1 MSMDEN
7 TIWLA
12 GLALLAAALF
22 LMAAVVISLI
32 RKIKKKQ
39 KERAMDPHEQLRMK
53 VQAARE
59 IVAPDG
65 VNPNPLSYFVL
76 HDAGHDIYVRCFTID
91 ALPKR
96 TVFASTFPALMNFSR
111 TAVSIFVEPMTEG
124 KAEHMLDTAIM
135 EIETNIITAE
145 NDANRNM
152 LRKLNSKLRETESW
166 AHRIETGEISL
177 YHVFFLFTI
186 MAPTLEQLNYE
197 TDSFRSLA
205 KEKQVVIS
213 ACYAVH
219 PEAFF
224 SGLPLNTRFFSGIGP
239 VKVAGLKRH
248 TMDKLSLSSIYN
260 HTQTDFIHEDGVILG
275 RNMNTWKPVSF
286 DCYDTSHNGYNM
298 VFCGMT
304 GTGKSATMKILASRY
319 IAKNGYRFLC
329 IDSQAK
335 GNRGEYAML
344 ADMQCGVNY
353 QVRIDSDM
361 VLNPF
366 ELHEEEEWSE
376 IEGDY
381 MVLRLKDKIEDA
393 KSNMMILI
401 QGGKERADFELT
413 VHLERIVTDVVSE
426 LYEERRIYDG
436 QIESLYEQ
444 AQEGYGMLSSGNVRK
459 ELPTLTDFYKKIL
472 IRNKQNGI
480 EEHKKAY
487 RIILDSLKDRV
498 REVYYCPECLS
509 FFSRHEYDASQACD
523 CKGKIRAIRGVKN
536 YYDGQSTVRINKD
549 ARFTNI
555 DISQLPDH
563 ERAIARLIAL
573 SFATEQ
579 FIKRNATNPKK
590 TESLGVI
597 CDELHE
603 NLVSPLAVRKL
614 DYVSRTS
621 RKRLVSLWTATQ
633 ALKDYDRTPET
644 VAMLTQAAAKFVFKQ
659 DYQDKGW
666 IKETLNLTSGQV
678 ERIMELG
685 GDPSDDKNLDRKG
698 EVCIVDNGKV
708 CFCKVDYLKHA
719 EAVYVETDARYLQR
733 MYTGKAAG

>member
-1 MSMDEN
+1 MSSMDKKMW
-7 TIWLA
+7 IV
-12 GLALLAAALF
+12 GLTLLAVSML
-22 LMAAVVISLI
+22 LMFAVVFGFI
-32 RKIKKKQ
+32 RRIKKNQ
-39 KERAMDPHEQLRMK
+39 KDRKKDPNEQLKMK
-53 VQAARE
+53 VQGARE

-91 ALPKR
+91 SLPKR

-111 TAVSIFVEPMTEG
+111 TAVSVFIEPMTEG

-145 NDANRNM
+145 NDSNRNM
-152 LRKLNSKLRETESW
+152 LRKLNAKLIETESW
-166 AHRIETGEISL
+166 ANRIETGENSL
-177 YHVFFLFTI
+177 YHVYFLFTL
-186 MAPTLEQLNYE
+186 MASSLEQLNYE
-197 TDSFRSLA
+197 SDSFRSLA
-205 KEKQVVIS
+205 KEKQIIIS

-219 PEAFF
+219 SEAYF
-224 SGLPLNTRFFSGIGP
+224 SGMPLNSRFYSRVGP
-239 VKVAGLKRH
+239 VKVVGLKRH

-260 HTQTDFIHEDGVILG
+260 HTQTDFIHENGVILG

-286 DCYDTSHNGYNM
+286 DCYDTSHNGYNI

-319 IAKNGYRFLC
+319 IAKNRYRFLC

-335 GNRGEYAML
+335 GNRGEYAMV
-344 ADMQCGVNY
+344 ADVQCGVNY
-353 QVRIDSDM
+353 QVKIDSNM

-376 IEGDY
+376 LEGDY
-381 MVLRLKDKIEDA
+381 VVLRLKDKIEDA

-426 LYEERRIYDG
+426 LYEERQIFDG
-436 QIESLYEQ
+436 DIESLYEPVS
-444 AQEGYGMLSSGNVRK
+444 EKNGMLSSGKVRK
-459 ELPTLTDFYKKIL
+459 ALPTLTDFYKKIL
-472 IRNKQNGI
+472 IRGKHNEI

-498 REVYYCPECLS
+498 KELYYCPGCLT
-509 FFSRHEYDASQACD
+509 FYSRNDYSVSQVCS
-523 CKGKIRAIRGVKN
+523 CKGRIRAIRGVKS
-536 YYDGQSTVRINKD
+536 YYDGQSTVQINKD

-579 FIKRNATNPKK
+579 FIKRNAINPKK

-603 NLVSPLAVRKL
+603 NLVSPIAVQKL

-644 VAMLTQAAAKFVFKQ
+644 VAMLTQAAVKFVFKQ
-659 DYQDKGW
+659 DYQDKSW
-666 IKETLNLTSGQV
+666 IKEALNLTSGQV

-685 GDPSDDKNLDRKG
+685 GDPSDDKNSDRKG

-708 CFCKVDYLKHA
+708 CFCKVDYLKSA
-719 EAVYVETDARYLQR
+719 EAVYVETDARYLQH
-733 MYTGKAAG
+733 MYGGKAAE

>member
-1 MSMDEN
+1 MN
-7 TIWLA
+7 HKTIWIA
-12 GLALLAAALF
+12 GVCLLAAALF
-22 LMAAVVISLI
+22 LMTAVVVSLI
-32 RKIKKKQ
+32 RKLKKKQ
-39 KERAMDPHEQLRMK
+39 KERMKDPAQQLKMK
-53 VQAARE
+53 VNVARE

-65 VNPNPLSYFVL
+65 VNPIPLSYFVL
-76 HDAGHDIYVRCFTID
+76 HDAGHDLYVRCFTID

-111 TAVSIFVEPMTEG
+111 MAVSIFVEPMTEG

-145 NDANRNM
+145 NDSNRNM
-152 LRKLNSKLRETESW
+152 LRKLNAKLRETESW
-166 AHRIETGEISL
+166 ANRIETGDISL
-177 YHVFFLFTI
+177 YHVYFLFTL
-186 MAPTLEQLNYE
+186 MAPSLEALNYE
-197 TDSFRSLA
+197 SDSFRSLA
-205 KEKQVVIS
+205 KEKQIVIS
-213 ACYAVH
+213 ACFAVH
-219 PEAFF
+219 PEAYL
-224 SGLPLNTRFFSGIGP
+224 SGLPLNTRFSAGIGP

-260 HTQTDFIHEDGVILG
+260 HTQTDFIHENGVILG

-344 ADMQCGVNY
+344 ADVQCGVNY
-353 QVRIDSDM
+353 QVKIDSHM

-376 IEGDY
+376 LEGDY

-413 VHLERIVTDVVSE
+413 VHLERITTDVVSE

-436 QIESLYEQ
+436 QIESLYEP
-444 AQEGYGMLSSGNVRK
+444 APEGNGMLSNGKIKKS
-459 ELPTLTDFYKKIL
+459 LPTISDFYKKIL
-472 IRNKQNGI
+472 IRSKHNEI
-480 EEHKKAY
+480 EEHRKAY

-498 REVYYCPECLS
+498 QELYYCPECLS
-509 FFSRHEYDASQACD
+509 FYSRNEYDTSQLCSCTAR
-523 CKGKIRAIRGVKN
+523 IRAIRGVKS
-536 YYDGQSTVRINKD
+536 YYDGQSTVHIRSD

-555 DISQLPDH
+555 DISQLPDK
-563 ERAIARLIAL
+563 ERPIARLIAL

-579 FIKRNATNPKK
+579 FIKRNAINPKK

-603 NLVSPLAVRKL
+603 NFGSKTAIQKL

-644 VAMLTQAAAKFVFKQ
+644 EALLKQSASKFVFKQ
-659 DYQDKGW
+659 DYQDKSW
-666 IKETLNLTSGQV
+666 IKEALNLTRGQV

-685 GDPSDDKNLDRKG
+685 GDPSDDKNRDRKG

-708 CFCKVDYLKHA
+708 CFCKVDYLKTA
-719 EAVYVETDARYLQR
+719 EAVYVETDARYLQQ
-733 MYTGKAAG
+733 MYGGKAAG